1 MTGHGE
7 PTSVHSAGEPLRR
20 ATALLGKKWH
30 PLLLYTLLAEGPLGF
45 NDMKSRIDGISDKV
59 LSEALDDLQE
69 AGLVV
74 RDVVEDK
81 PVRVN
86 YSLTPAGRELEPIIE
101 GLLEW
106 SHEHLSES
114 P

>member
-1 MTGHGE
+1 MG
-7 PTSVHSAGEPLRR
+7 VYAGTEPLHR
-20 ATALLGKKWH
+20 ATAILGKKWH
-30 PLLLYTLLAEGPLGF
+30 PLLLYTLLTEGPLGF
-45 NDMKSRIDGISDKV
+45 NDMKSRVDGISDKV

-74 RDVVEDK
+74 RDVVDDK

-86 YSLTPAGRELEPIIE
+86 YSLTPAGRDLEPIIE

-106 SHEHLSES
+106 SREHLTES
-114 P
+114 R

>member
-1 MTGHGE
+1 MTGQGDR
-7 PTSVHSAGEPLRR
+7 TGVHARGKRLRR
-20 ATALLGKKWH
+20 ATAILGKKWH
-30 PLLLYTLLAEGPLGF
+30 PVLLHALLTEGPLGF

-59 LSEALDDLQE
+59 LSDSLDDLQD

-86 YSLTPAGRELEPIIE
+86 YSLTPAGRDLEPVIE
-101 GLLEW
+101 GILQW
-106 SHEHLSES
+106 SREHLAEGG
-114 P
+114 